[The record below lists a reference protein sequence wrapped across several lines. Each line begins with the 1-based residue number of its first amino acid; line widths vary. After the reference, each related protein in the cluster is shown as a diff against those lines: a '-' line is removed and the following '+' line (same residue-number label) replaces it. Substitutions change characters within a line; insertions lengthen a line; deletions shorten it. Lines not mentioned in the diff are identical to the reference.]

1 MGTSGAPSTLNETR
15 RSIMLGIYYYLCYYH
30 FFIIFIF
37 YVILQLWSVKIEGA
51 HVNHQGVD
59 AAWGFGFEASGHA

>member
-37 YVILQLWSVKIEGA
+37 YVIQIVPTF
-51 HVNHQGVD
+51 VD
-59 AAWGFGFEASGHA
+59 FQP